1 MFPPTESIM
10 NLKVENIEPAG
21 MVKAKVGGFKNSLV
35 EAAKEPQ
42 VKEGENGRGSEATE
56 GWSKA
61 TAAYR
66 PPL

>member
-1 MFPPTESIM
+1 M

-42 VKEGENGRGSEATE
+42 VKEGENGRGAKRR
-56 GWSKA
+56 KA
-61 TAAYR
+61 GAKQQQRTAHHYN
-66 PPL
+66 